1 MGIFVTVP
9 PRERDAGP
17 IATPARAR
25 ARGPI
30 NYAARPMDL
39 FLAICQGLGLALAVG
54 VGGPLAAL
62 FIAMMAALESG
73 IRPEATD
80 YEFIGATWFLVTLLA
95 IVVVFML
102 ARSRNV
108 MRWPQVAV
116 LAAIGA
122 VVFAA
127 SLAEEGGAAWPGLIL
142 GAAATAFAALVAWS
156 VLGGAIRRAEGSEPG
171 SRDADA
177 ANMMII
183 SFAAVGIALAAASLF
198 LPPVSLVALA
208 ALAWLA
214 LARRRR
220 AGEKYEGLRILR

>member
-1 MGIFVTVP
+1 
-9 PRERDAGP
+9 
-17 IATPARAR
+17 
-25 ARGPI
+25 
-30 NYAARPMDL
+30 MDL

-54 VGGPLAAL
+54 IGGPLAAL
-62 FIAMMAALESG
+62 FISMMAALGSG
-73 IRPEATD
+73 IHPDATD
-80 YEFIGATWFLVTLLA
+80 YDFVDATWFLVTLLA

-108 MRWPQVAV
+108 LRWPQVAV

-127 SLAEEGGAAWPGLIL
+127 SLAEEGETAGPGLIL
-142 GAAATAFAALVAWS
+142 GAVATAFAATIAWS
-156 VLGGAIRRAEGSEPG
+156 ILAGAIRRAQGNEPG
-171 SRDADA
+171 SREADA
-177 ANMMII
+177 ANTMIVA
-183 SFAAVGIALAAASLF
+183 FAGAGIVLAALSLF

-214 LARRRR
+214 LTRRRR

>member
-1 MGIFVTVP
+1 
-9 PRERDAGP
+9 
-17 IATPARAR
+17 
-25 ARGPI
+25 
-30 NYAARPMDL
+30 MDL

-54 VGGPLAAL
+54 IGGPLAAL
-62 FIAMMAALESG
+62 FISMMAALGSG
-73 IRPEATD
+73 IHPDATD
-80 YEFIGATWFLVTLLA
+80 YDFVDATWFLVTLLA

-108 MRWPQVAV
+108 LRWPQVAV

-127 SLAEEGGAAWPGLIL
+127 SLAEEGETAWPGLIL
-142 GAAATAFAALVAWS
+142 GAVATAFAATIAWS
-156 VLGGAIRRAEGSEPG
+156 ILAGAIRRAQGNEPG
-171 SRDADA
+171 SREADA
-177 ANMMII
+177 ANTMIVA
-183 SFAAVGIALAAASLF
+183 FAGAGIVLAALSLF

-214 LARRRR
+214 LSRRRR

>member
-1 MGIFVTVP
+1 
-9 PRERDAGP
+9 
-17 IATPARAR
+17 
-25 ARGPI
+25 
-30 NYAARPMDL
+30 MDL

-54 VGGPLAAL
+54 IGGPLAAL
-62 FIAMMAALESG
+62 FISMMAALGSG
-73 IRPEATD
+73 IHPDATD
-80 YEFIGATWFLVTLLA
+80 YDFVDATWFLVTLLA

-108 MRWPQVAV
+108 LRWPQVAV

-127 SLAEEGGAAWPGLIL
+127 SLAEEGETAWPGLIL
-142 GAAATAFAALVAWS
+142 GAVATAFAATIAWS
-156 VLGGAIRRAEGSEPG
+156 ILAGAIRRAQGNEPG
-171 SRDADA
+171 SREADA
-177 ANMMII
+177 ANTMFVA
-183 SFAAVGIALAAASLF
+183 FAGAGSVLAALSLF

-214 LARRRR
+214 LSRRRR

>member
-1 MGIFVTVP
+1 
-9 PRERDAGP
+9 
-17 IATPARAR
+17 
-25 ARGPI
+25 
-30 NYAARPMDL
+30 MDL

-54 VGGPLAAL
+54 IGGPLAAL
-62 FIAMMAALESG
+62 FISMMAALGSG
-73 IRPEATD
+73 IHPDATD
-80 YEFIGATWFLVTLLA
+80 YDFVDATWFLVTLLA

-108 MRWPQVAV
+108 LRWPQVAV

-127 SLAEEGGAAWPGLIL
+127 SLAEEGETAWPGLIL
-142 GAAATAFAALVAWS
+142 GAVATAFAATIAWS
-156 VLGGAIRRAEGSEPG
+156 ILAGAIRRAQGNEPG
-171 SRDADA
+171 SREADA
-177 ANMMII
+177 ANTMII
-183 SFAAVGIALAAASLF
+183 AFAGAGIVLAALSLF

-214 LARRRR
+214 LSRRRR